1 MAGNENN
8 RDADVENRLTS
19 LENNFSTFE
28 HRFDIFVQEMKD
40 FKEEMRANVVRQ
52 DADMRELRANVN
64 GTTHNMF
71 IAVVVAVGGMLL
83 SVWLK

>member
-1 MAGNENN
+1 MAENENN
-8 RDADVENRLTS
+8 LNAGVEGRLTN

-28 HRFDIFVQEMKD
+28 RRFDIFVQEMKD

-64 GTTHNMF
+64 GTTRNMF
-71 IAVVVAVGGMLL
+71 IAVAVAVGGMLL